1 MGFFEAVVNRG
12 GLMRAVIPKE
22 MEASP
27 FELEK
32 ITNDLYFAYPG
43 IPTPEAAGGEHG
55 SAAVDAAAVS
65 FDVARG
71 VWSISDTSYDTA
83 GAMHTA
89 NEMLWMFG
97 FVSGYPAVPGGE
109 METQAPAAEVGRVI
123 EIVSSEFAFDPVDLT
138 LPAGNEVTL
147 RLRNDGAI
155 LHNIEIP
162 DLGVFIQARPGET
175 VEATFT
181 VPNGGADFEFF
192 CNIPGH
198 REAGM
203 EGQAHLDG

>member
-1 MGFFEAVVNRG
+1 
-12 GLMRAVIPKE
+12 
-22 MEASP
+22 
-27 FELEK
+27 
-32 ITNDLYFAYPG
+32 
-43 IPTPEAAGGEHG
+43 
-55 SAAVDAAAVS
+55 
-65 FDVARG
+65 
-71 VWSISDTSYDTA
+71 
-83 GAMHTA
+83 
-89 NEMLWMFG
+89 
-97 FVSGYPAVPGGE
+97 
-109 METQAPAAEVGRVI
+109 
-123 EIVSSEFAFDPVDLT
+123 
-138 LPAGNEVTL
+138 TL